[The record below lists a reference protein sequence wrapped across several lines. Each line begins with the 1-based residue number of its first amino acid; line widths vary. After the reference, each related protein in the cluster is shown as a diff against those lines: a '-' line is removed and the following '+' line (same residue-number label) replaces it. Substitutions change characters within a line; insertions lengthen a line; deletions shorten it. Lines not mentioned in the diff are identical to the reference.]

1 MFASMTIHEASLQL
15 RFQLFHMYDER
26 EAGNITDLVM
36 EHITGWKKIDRVVNK
51 TIPLSAQQEQML
63 KDFTKALL
71 ANKPLQY
78 VLEEAW
84 FYGMKLYVDEN
95 VLIPRPETEELVDW
109 LIKEV
114 QSSGFIVPGS
124 QSGTKNLL
132 DIGTGSGCI
141 PLAIKKSFPALKV
154 HSCDISEGALNVAKK
169 NAAAQ
174 QLNIHFHHLD
184 ILSET
189 ARNQLPV
196 FDSIISNPPYIP
208 QKDKTTMAANVL
220 QYEPHTALFVDD
232 NDPLLFYK
240 AIAGFAASHLTKKGM
255 VYLEIHEGMADGVID
270 VFKQKGFTRIE
281 LKKDLQG
288 RDRMIRVEKFND

>member
-1 MFASMTIHEASLQL
+1 
-15 RFQLFHMYDER
+15 
-26 EAGNITDLVM
+26 
-36 EHITGWKKIDRVVNK
+36 
-51 TIPLSAQQEQML
+51 
-63 KDFTKALL
+63 
-71 ANKPLQY
+71 

-114 QSSGFIVPGS
+114 QSSGLIVPGS
-124 QSGTKNLL
+124 QSGIKNLL